1 MSDELKTERTEGREM
16 LREMLTRLRTEAQQK
31 IKDLRKDQ
39 EQEAELEP
47 EDEIE
52 VARTTAEIETHAGL
66 IARVEE
72 KLRYLD
78 EAFAR
83 LDAGKY
89 GRCLK
94 CGSAIPIDPLM
105 SIPFAAYC
113 VNCQRELHR
122 ARGGWG
128 EGTTIA
134 PFDQQWNLPEE
145 MEAPTEREYSS
156 PFPEE
161 QLTIY
166 PSETGEP
173 VSSGEPEKQAKR
185 QASRSKRTSRRKR

>member
-1 MSDELKTERTEGREM
+1 MNNESKPDRTEGREM
-16 LREMLTRLRTEAQQK
+16 LREMLTRLRNETMQR

-52 VARTTAEIETHAGL
+52 VARATAEVETHASL
-66 IARVEE
+66 IARAEE
-72 KLRYLD
+72 KLRYLE
-78 EAFAR
+78 EAFGR

-94 CGSAIPIDPLM
+94 CRGAIPIDRLM

-128 EGTTIA
+128 EGNTIA
-134 PFDQQWNLPEE
+134 PFDQQWTLPEE
-145 MEAPTEREYSS
+145 METPTEREYTS

-161 QLTIY
+161 QLTINSRGAL
-166 PSETGEP
+166 PSA
-173 VSSGEPEKQAKR
+173 EPEKQAARRSSRNKR
-185 QASRSKRTSRRKR
+185 KPKK

>member
-1 MSDELKTERTEGREM
+1 MSGELKTDRTEGREM
-16 LREMLTRLRTEAQQK
+16 LRELLTRLRKEAQQR

-39 EQEAELEP
+39 EQESDSGPA
-47 EDEIE
+47 DEMDS
-52 VARTTAEIETHAGL
+52 ASTTEEIETHAGL
-66 IARVEE
+66 IARAEE

-94 CGSAIPIDPLM
+94 CGGAIPIERLM
-105 SIPFAAYC
+105 AIPFASYC
-113 VNCQRELHR
+113 VNCQQELYR

-134 PFDQQWNLPEE
+134 PFDHQWTLPEE
-145 MEAPTEREYSS
+145 MEAPTEREYQSTD
-156 PFPEE
+156 PEE

-166 PSETGEP
+166 SREQLA
-173 VSSGEPEKQAKR
+173 SGEPENQAMR
-185 QASRSKRTSRRKR
+185 QSARNKRTSQRKR

>member
-1 MSDELKTERTEGREM
+1 MSDELKTGPTEGREM
-16 LREMLTRLRTEAQQK
+16 LREMLTRLRNEAQQR

-52 VARTTAEIETHAGL
+52 LARTTGEVETHAGL
-66 IARVEE
+66 IARAEE

-94 CGSAIPIDPLM
+94 CGGAIPIDRLM
-105 SIPFAAYC
+105 AIPFAAYC
-113 VNCQRELHR
+113 VTCQQGLHR

-134 PFDQQWNLPEE
+134 PFDQQWTLPEE
-145 MEAPTEREYSS
+145 MEAPAERESRSTY
-156 PFPEE
+156 PEE

-166 PSETGEP
+166 PIEP
-173 VSSGEPEKQAKR
+173 PASGQPNKQAKR
-185 QASRSKRTSRRKR
+185 QLVAE

>member
-1 MSDELKTERTEGREM
+1 M
-16 LREMLTRLRTEAQQK
+16 LRELLTRLRNEAQQK

-39 EQEAELEP
+39 EQERELEP
-47 EDEIE
+47 EDEME
-52 VARTTAEIETHAGL
+52 SARTTAEIETHAGL
-66 IARVEE
+66 IARAEE

-94 CGSAIPIDPLM
+94 CGGAIPIERLM
-105 SIPFAAYC
+105 AIPFASYC
-113 VNCQRELHR
+113 VDCQQGLHR

-134 PFDQQWNLPEE
+134 PFDQQWTLPEE
-145 MEAPTEREYSS
+145 MEAPTEREYQSTD
-156 PFPEE
+156 PEE
-161 QLTIY
+161 QLTIQS
-166 PSETGEP
+166 PEP
-173 VSSGEPEKQAKR
+173 VASAGPQKRAKR
-185 QASRSKRTSRRKR
+185 QSSRNERTSRRKR

>member
-1 MSDELKTERTEGREM
+1 MSDELKTDPTDGREM
-16 LREMLTRLRTEAQQK
+16 LREMLTRLRNETQQRV
-31 IKDLRKDQ
+31 KDLRRDQ

-52 VARTTAEIETHAGL
+52 LARTTGEVETHAAL
-66 IARVEE
+66 IARAEE

-94 CGSAIPIDPLM
+94 CGGAIPIDRLM

-113 VNCQRELHR
+113 VTCQQDLHR

-134 PFDQQWNLPEE
+134 PFDHQWTLPEE
-145 MEAPTEREYSS
+145 MEAPTEREYRS

-166 PSETGEP
+166 SREP
-173 VSSGEPEKQAKR
+173 LPSGEPENQATR
-185 QASRSKRTSRRKR
+185 RSSRNKRTSRRKR